1 MIIEY
6 WESIPQIMLEV
17 ETVVIIRLVFFFFQ
31 INCVYL

>member
-17 ETVVIIRLVFFFFQ
+17 ETVVIIRLVFFFLLSVF
-31 INCVYL
+31 ICN